1 MDNPTPQVGAKG
13 ARWGRANPE
22 TYVEADIGGQNHLCL
37 VDTGCDHSLL
47 PGKMVPDVVLQP
59 AQVAVF
65 AANGSVIN
73 ILGSTSMNFS
83 IQGIALTAD
92 LLVTEDIDE
101 IMLGYD
107 WLVSQKARW
116 HFDEKVMLLHGMTV
130 NLKVRPSRKHCRRV
144 YVRERISIPP
154 NTEMNVPVKLVRESF
169 RTPTASW
176 VVGPATLAAHVFAA
190 RVLLPDEDEYASVRI
205 LNPSDKDFLLKE
217 GHSMGCASMGMEV
230 ESQQALLPVDRV
242 DVRPTGCLPTGPH
255 QNIVKTCTVTCVEP
269 DLSYLQ
275 PVVDSLP
282 ESLSEEQREEAIK
295 LVYDFKDVFS
305 KHDYD
310 LGRTDLIEHVIET
323 GDARP
328 VREALRKQ
336 PQVHLSVIDAEVEKM
351 AASGVIEPSYSPWA
365 SNIVVVTKHDK
376 PLG

>member
-1 MDNPTPQVGAKG
+1 
-13 ARWGRANPE
+13 
-22 TYVEADIGGQNHLCL
+22 
-37 VDTGCDHSLL
+37 
-47 PGKMVPDVVLQP
+47 MVPDVVLQP

-169 RTPTASW
+169 RMPTAD
-176 VVGPATLAAHVFAA
+176 PTMLAAHVFAA
-190 RVLLPDEDEYASVRI
+190 RVPLPNEDEYASVRI
-205 LNPSDKDFLLKE
+205 LNASGKDFLLKE

-230 ESQQALLPVDRV
+230 ESQQAMLPVDRV

-255 QNIVKTCTVTCVEP
+255 QNIVKT
-269 DLSYLQ
+269 
-275 PVVDSLP
+275 
-282 ESLSEEQREEAIK
+282 
-295 LVYDFKDVFS
+295 
-305 KHDYD
+305 
-310 LGRTDLIEHVIET
+310 
-323 GDARP
+323 
-328 VREALRKQ
+328 
-336 PQVHLSVIDAEVEKM
+336 
-351 AASGVIEPSYSPWA
+351 
-365 SNIVVVTKHDK
+365 
-376 PLG
+376 